1 MIIKK
6 SLYDNTLNLLDI
18 FSKTIKLN
26 LPSIINNYQKYLY
39 IRDNENLTY
48 IVSFENKLD
57 EIISITIKNNKDELI
72 MELSH
77 NYTSH
82 IVKLFI
88 NNTYENEITTNLNN
102 IDIDSIC
109 DEITIELE
117 YMTDEYEN
125 IKINSYMEFREK
137 IYDLIKTLEFKFLE
151 TDKSTHQKLTG
162 FTDNEFSYII
172 ENKDS
177 LSEYSI
183 NIQTTVFNNT
193 PQIFIDIYNIDNKIL
208 EYTGKIIENKFNL
221 SEIGYSLNT
230 LNDENWSIIY
240 SLIFININK
249 ILNELCT

>member
-1 MIIKK
+1 M
-6 SLYDNTLNLLDI
+6 
-18 FSKTIKLN
+18 KL
-26 LPSIINNYQKYLY
+26 
-39 IRDNENLTY
+39 
-48 IVSFENKLD
+48 
-57 EIISITIKNNKDELI
+57 
-72 MELSH
+72 
-77 NYTSH
+77 
-82 IVKLFI
+82 
-88 NNTYENEITTNLNN
+88 
-102 IDIDSIC
+102 
-109 DEITIELE
+109 IELE